1 MLIGNQM
8 KNLFLILSLI
18 CLSELQAENLFAG
31 FNVKKDWKIK
41 KTSEYSKIKPV
52 YKKGEIGFVT
62 KHTSERSYLRITT
75 EKDLKAGKTYDLTF
89 NVKAQ
94 GEGQVYV
101 AYSASLPE
109 RKVQVLGLRSSFSAA
124 PQWKTYKCTF
134 TVPKKNE
141 SATAANFMVA
151 IGEFKGKFNLK
162 QVKLVKSTH
171 TGKLSKNGLIQE
183 VK

>member
-1 MLIGNQM
+1 MI
-8 KNLFLILSLI
+8 KPILIL
-18 CLSELQAENLFAG
+18 CLLCANVLQAENLFAG

-41 KTSEYSKIKPV
+41 KTSEYSNIKPI

-62 KHTSERSYLRITT
+62 KHTSARSYLRITT
-75 EKDLKAGKTYDLTF
+75 EKDLKAGETYDLTF
-89 NVKAQ
+89 NVKAHGQ
-94 GEGQVYV
+94 GQLSV
-101 AYSASLPE
+101 AYAASLPKG
-109 RKVQVLGLRSSFSAA
+109 KVQVLGLRSNFNAD

-134 TVPKKNE
+134 TVPKKKE
-141 SATAANFMVA
+141 SGAAANFIVG

-162 QVKLVKSTH
+162 QLKLVKSTH